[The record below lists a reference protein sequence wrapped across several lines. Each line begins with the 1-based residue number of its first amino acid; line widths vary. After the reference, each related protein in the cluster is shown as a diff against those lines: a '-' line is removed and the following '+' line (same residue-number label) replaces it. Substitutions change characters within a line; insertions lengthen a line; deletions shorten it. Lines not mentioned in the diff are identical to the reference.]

1 MYLIIV
7 HYEGYNIMISSL
19 LSPLPMEM
27 SAVACSLILVAQVI
41 IIIYTSGVLLLL
53 PSQPNQSAFGTLP
66 GPNEQIYVMNAVDGS
81 NQTRLTSVNA
91 NDSDPSWS
99 PNHTKIAFESDRDGN
114 SNIYVMNADGSGL
127 TRLTDNLADDSNPRW
142 SPDGTKI
149 AFNTNRDG
157 TEEGNVAN
165 HEIYVMNAADG
176 GNPIRLTNNPAW
188 DSLPSWSPDGT
199 KIAFYSE
206 RDVTGDIYVM
216 NAADGGNLTRLTY
229 NTEWDSFPSWS
240 PNGTKIAFDSN
251 RDGNQEIYVM
261 NAADGSN
268 AIRLTYNDVQD
279 SGSSWSPDG
288 TNIAF
293 ASIKDG
299 NPEIYVMNAADGSGQ
314 IRLTNN
320 TAADGEPDWQ
330 PV

>member
-66 GPNEQIYVMNAVDGS
+66 GPNEQISFYSERDGNQEIYVMNAVDGS

-176 GNPIRLTNNPAW
+176 GNPIRLTNNPEW
-188 DSLPSWSPDGT
+188 DSLPSWSPD
-199 KIAFYSE
+199 
-206 RDVTGDIYVM
+206 
-216 NAADGGNLTRLTY
+216 
-229 NTEWDSFPSWS
+229 
-240 PNGTKIAFDSN
+240 GTKIAFDSN

-320 TAADGEPDWQ
+320 TSAEAEPDW
-330 PV
+330 